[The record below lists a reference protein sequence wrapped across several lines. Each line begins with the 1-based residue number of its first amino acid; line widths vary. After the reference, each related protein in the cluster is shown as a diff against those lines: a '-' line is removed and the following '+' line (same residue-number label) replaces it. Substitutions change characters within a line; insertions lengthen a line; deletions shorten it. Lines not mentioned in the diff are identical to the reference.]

1 MFDHILEIV
10 EASNKFIRIYASN
23 GQQIH
28 STLNN
33 KPHVYFL
40 TEGRVDIYRKTDDIL
55 IFTVYAPHILGLFFM
70 FEKND
75 YHYFRASTDATF
87 TAIPT
92 IELNCLADSNNLWK
106 HFFLMTCEIASNF
119 FKRDQRFSSKNAYD
133 IIKNNLEAI
142 WELPENERSQISVF
156 KFILSR
162 STISRS
168 SLNKV
173 LKDLND
179 GGYIKIH
186 RGKLL
191 NIKNLPLKY

>member
-75 YHYFRASTDATF
+75 IIISAVSYTHLTL
-87 TAIPT
+87 PT
-92 IELNCLADSNNLWK
+92 I
-106 HFFLMTCEIASNF
+106 
-119 FKRDQRFSSKNAYD
+119 Y
-133 IIKNNLEAI
+133 
-142 WELPENERSQISVF
+142 SV
-156 KFILSR
+156 
-162 STISRS
+162 
-168 SLNKV
+168 
-173 LKDLND
+173 
-179 GGYIKIH
+179 
-186 RGKLL
+186 
-191 NIKNLPLKY
+191 